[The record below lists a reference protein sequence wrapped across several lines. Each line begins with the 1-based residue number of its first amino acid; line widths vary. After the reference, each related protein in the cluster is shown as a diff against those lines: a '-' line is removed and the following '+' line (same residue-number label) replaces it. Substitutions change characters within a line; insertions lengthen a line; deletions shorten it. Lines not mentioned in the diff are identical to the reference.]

1 MTNILQIETRHPDEI
16 IIQNRA
22 RQDVGNIDDLAN
34 AIKSVGQLNPIL
46 INSDNVLIAGERRL
60 LAIKQLQRTTIDVR
74 VVDGV
79 TPDDQLMIE
88 LLENLYRK
96 DFTWHEDIDLKYK
109 LHNFWVKKAK
119 DKGKEWGYRSTA
131 KKLRCS
137 LGGLS
142 TDLALAEAMLV
153 FPELKNQPTKS
164 RAREVYKAFGN
175 QAQALQRMNNLSSTE
190 QENLRKLQSGQVSLP
205 VKNTVPEHVT
215 NETKEAA
222 KKATQ
227 VIFETETK
235 ETPITEKIIYI
246 SENYKKFIEKIPD
259 NSVGM
264 IELDPP
270 YAINY
275 DKNYGIETN
284 KLRTSED
291 WTEKNLYDFYINTLP
306 ILYKKLISSSWI
318 LCWTGKEHFVRINEL
333 AVQAGFSIQD
343 PGVWTKTGGSS
354 HIPKKKM
361 ISNWEMYLLFR
372 KDNAQFNTASLPS
385 AVSFPTVPASQ
396 RIHRWEKPIDLYD
409 HFLKA
414 LGQPG
419 TIFLSPFAGSGNS
432 LISAAKARM
441 LPIGCDKSNK
451 YIPQFYSRAQNYLG
465 IKPQVEGL

>member
-16 IIQNRA
+16 IVQNRA
-22 RQDVGNIDDLAN
+22 RQDVGNIDDLAK

-46 INSDNVLIAGERRL
+46 INSDNILIAGERRL
-60 LAIKQLQRTTIDVR
+60 IAIKQLEKNSIDVR

-88 LLENLYRK
+88 LLENLHRK

-109 LHNFWVKKAK
+109 LHSLWSSKAK
-119 DKGKEWGYRSTA
+119 EKGKEWGYRSTA

-153 FPELKNQPTKS
+153 FPELKEQASKS
-164 RAREVYKAFGN
+164 RAREVYKALGD
-175 QAQALQRMNNLSSTE
+175 QANALQRMNNLSDDE
-190 QENLRKLQSGQVSLP
+190 KENLKKLQSGKVNLP
-205 VKNTVPEHVT
+205 TKNTVPEHVSDGI
-215 NETKEAA
+215 EKSSAKAAEVKAAEEA
-222 KKATQ
+222 KT
-227 VIFETETK
+227 
-235 ETPITEKIIYI
+235 TPIENVIYV
-246 SENYKKFIEKIPD
+246 SENYNKFIEKIPD
-259 NSVGM
+259 GSVGM

-275 DKNYGIETN
+275 DKNYGEETN
-284 KLRTSED
+284 KMRTSDD
-291 WTEKNLYDFYINTLP
+291 WTEKDLYDFYCIYLP
-306 ILYKKLISSSWI
+306 ILYKKLIDSSWI
-318 LCWTGKEHFVRINEL
+318 LCWTGKEHFLRINDL
-333 AVQAGFSIQD
+333 AVQAGFIVQE
-343 PGVWTKTGGSS
+343 PGVWSKTGGSS

-361 ISNWEMYLLFR
+361 ISNWEMYLLLR
-372 KDNAQFNTASLPS
+372 KGNAQFNTASLPS

-396 RIHRWEKPIDLYD
+396 RIHRWEKPINMYD

-414 LGQPG
+414 LGRPG

-441 LPIGCDKSNK
+441 MPIGCDKSNK
-451 YIPQFYSRAQNYLG
+451 YIPQFYTRVQNFLG
-465 IKPQVEGL
+465 ITPQVEGL